1 MKVLI
6 SENQLKL
13 FVSEQISTGVQ
24 SGTYKGTTSYQY
36 DNRLPVTPKK
46 IIGDPVTWDKVK
58 AKYNKNTLAQAIQW
72 WKTWINN
79 KTTKTKFANNWK
91 MNMKDVESIF
101 QKYND
106 ILGKLKLEY
115 EWEENKSEIA
125 WVAGGSR
132 YDKMVGNTTNV
143 IYVNVV
149 KAADYSAVPLLIHE
163 IQHILFKIKPF
174 HPEEKIDTDINLDY
188 NDKLSFI
195 NWAKNLLGGE
205 KLSSEVSPSA
215 NKTFPYVQKKLLDMG
230 MNPQDAKYHWNKFKS
245 IPLDKIQYLKEP
257 TEIYSRLASLRQ
269 LLNLKPEQNITAKE
283 IVKATKMNIQYN
295 NDGVMTDF
303 DLSEPGITW
312 LIYVILASPL
322 SVDQIINQ
330 WNSYAKNNKTNDT
343 SDQTTNFA

>member
-13 FVSEQISTGVQ
+13 VVSEQLSTGVQ

-36 DNRLPVTPKK
+36 DNRMPVTPKK
-46 IIGDPVTWDKVK
+46 LVGDPAVWDKVK
-58 AKYNKNTLAQAIQW
+58 SKYNTNSLNQAVQW

-91 MNMKDVESIF
+91 MNMKDVEAIF

-106 ILGKLKLEY
+106 ILSKLKLEY
-115 EWEENKSEIA
+115 EWKENAFEIA
-125 WVAGGSR
+125 WVEGGSR

-143 IYVNVV
+143 IYVNVAR
-149 KAADYSAVPLLIHE
+149 AAEYSAVPLLIHE

-174 HPEEKIDTDINLDY
+174 HPEERIDTDINLDY
-188 NDKLSFI
+188 NDRTSFI

-205 KLSSEVSPSA
+205 KLSSEISNNT
-215 NKTFPYVQKKLLDMG
+215 NKTFPDVQKKLLDMG
-230 MNPQDAKYHWNKFKS
+230 MTPQDAKYYWNKFKS
-245 IPLDKIQYLKEP
+245 IPRDKIQYLKEP
-257 TEIYSRLASLRQ
+257 TEIYSRLASLRK
-269 LLNLKPEQNITAKE
+269 LLNLKPEQNITAKD
-283 IVKATKMNIQYN
+283 IVKGTKMNIQYN
-295 NDGVMTDF
+295 NDGTMTDF

-322 SVDQIINQ
+322 SVQQIINQ
-330 WNSYAKNNKTNDT
+330 WNSYAKNNKTNNT
-343 SDQTTNFA
+343 SDQTSDFA

>member
-58 AKYNKNTLAQAIQW
+58 DKYNKNTLAQATQW

-101 QKYND
+101 QKYSD
-106 ILGKLKLEY
+106 ILDKLKLKHV
-115 EWEENKSEIA
+115 WEDDEAIA
-125 WVAGGSR
+125 YVEGSSL
-132 YDKMVGNTTNV
+132 YDKLAGNTKNV
-143 IYVNVV
+143 INVNVKNALEYGPV
-149 KAADYSAVPLLIHE
+149 SVFIHE
-163 IQHILFKIKPF
+163 IQHILYRIKPF
-174 HPEEKIDTDINLDY
+174 HPTDRINTDLKLDY
-188 NDKLSFI
+188 NNRNSFI
-195 NWAKNLLGGE
+195 NWAKNLLGDD
-205 KLSSEVSPSA
+205 KLSSEVAPGA
-215 NKTFPYVQKKLLDMG
+215 TKTYPDARKKLLEMG
-230 MNPQDAKYHWNKFKS
+230 MSEKETKYYWNKYKALS
-245 IPLDKIQYLKEP
+245 GDDLNYLNKP

-269 LLNLKPEQNITAKE
+269 ILKLKPEQNITAKE
-283 IVKATKMNIQYN
+283 IVKATEMNLKYD
-295 NDGVMTDF
+295 NDGVMIDF
-303 DLSEPGITW
+303 DFSDPGITW

-322 SVDQIINQ
+322 SVQQIINQ
-330 WNSYAKNNKTNDT
+330 WNSYAKNNKVNNP
-343 SDQTTNFA
+343 SDQTANFA

>member
-13 FVSEQISTGVQ
+13 VLREQITTGVQ
-24 SGTYKGTTSYQY
+24 SGTYKGTTSNQY

-46 IIGDPVTWDKVK
+46 IIGDPKTWDKVK
-58 AKYNKNTLAQAIQW
+58 AKYNKNTLAQATQW

-115 EWEENKSEIA
+115 QWKENAVEIA
-125 WVAGGSR
+125 WVEGSSR
-132 YDKMVGNTTNV
+132 YDKMVGNTTNE
-143 IYVNVV
+143 IYVNVAR
-149 KAADYSAVPLLIHE
+149 AAEYSPVSVLIHE
-163 IQHILFKIKPF
+163 IQHILFQIKPF

-188 NDKLSFI
+188 NDRLSFI
-195 NWAKNLLGGE
+195 NWAKNLLGSE
-205 KLSSEVSPSA
+205 KLSSEVAPGA
-215 NKTFPYVQKKLLDMG
+215 TKTYPDARKKLLEMG
-230 MNPQDAKYHWNKFKS
+230 MSGEDAVYYWNKYKALS
-245 IPLDKIQYLKEP
+245 SDKLRYLKEP

-269 LLNLKPEQNITAKE
+269 LLKLKPEQNITAKD
-283 IVKATKMNIQYN
+283 IVKATESNIQYDN
-295 NDGVMTDF
+295 NGAMTDF
-303 DLSEPGITW
+303 ELSEPGIKW

-322 SVDQIINQ
+322 SVQQIINQ
-330 WNSYAKNNKTNDT
+330 WNSYAKSNNNTNAEP
-343 SDQTTNFA
+343 TNFA